1 VELEVLRFYVKK
13 NADSRRNHE
22 ELVKGLYEQMKP
34 ILDKSEQPIFI
45 YLDDNHKACNNKFAS
60 MLGFKSPDE
69 WAQKQ
74 GFLEVYVTEK
84 SRETLSTAYWNA
96 MQKMVASTIP
106 MTWIKKDGVAL
117 DSMMILVPMF
127 FEGHMFSVHFVT
139 STINR

>member
-1 VELEVLRFYVKK
+1 
-13 NADSRRNHE
+13 
-22 ELVKGLYEQMKP
+22 M
-34 ILDKSEQPIFI
+34 I
-45 YLDDNHKACNNKFAS
+45 NNKFAS

-106 MTWIKKDGVAL
+106 MIWMKKDGVAL